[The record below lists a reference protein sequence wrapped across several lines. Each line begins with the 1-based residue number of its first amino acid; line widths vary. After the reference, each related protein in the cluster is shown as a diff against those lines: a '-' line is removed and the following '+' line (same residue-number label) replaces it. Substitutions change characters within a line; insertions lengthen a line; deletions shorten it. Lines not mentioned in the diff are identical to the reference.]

1 MSDTLTFTGERFHPD
16 CAGEIWYEHWHR
28 YHLIAPQLQG
38 LTVLDV
44 ACGEGYGTHL
54 LAHHAQSVIGVD
66 ISQPALQHAQQ
77 RYTKCDNLQFVLAD
91 CGHLPFANACFDCV
105 VSFETIEHIDAQE
118 AFLGEIRRV
127 LRPDG
132 LLLLTSPNKA
142 EYSDK
147 RQFSNEFHIRELYRE
162 ELAELIGEFFPQVR
176 WYGQK
181 LDFFSLVW
189 PLDVSAPQR
198 SAQLLELQRAQPESP
213 CPLSSP
219 LYYFLVAGHSSVALA
234 HFDAHTSVFAD
245 AEDFL
250 YRDYAES
257 VRGVRKLM
265 AHIKDLEGE
274 KERAIADFFH
284 VRCELDKALAQQSEL
299 DRQQKTF
306 ALQVATQEAELHAL
320 QATLVEQQRL
330 AAYRDTFTAWL
341 RYPVRRLR
349 QGWRSLVKAV

>member
-1 MSDTLTFTGERFHPD
+1 
-16 CAGEIWYEHWHR
+16 
-28 YHLIAPQLQG
+28 
-38 LTVLDV
+38 
-44 ACGEGYGTHL
+44 
-54 LAHHAQSVIGVD
+54 
-66 ISQPALQHAQQ
+66 
-77 RYTKCDNLQFVLAD
+77 
-91 CGHLPFANACFDCV
+91 
-105 VSFETIEHIDAQE
+105 
-118 AFLGEIRRV
+118 
-127 LRPDG
+127 
-132 LLLLTSPNKA
+132 
-142 EYSDK
+142 
-147 RQFSNEFHIRELYRE
+147 
-162 ELAELIGEFFPQVR
+162 
-176 WYGQK
+176 
-181 LDFFSLVW
+181 
-189 PLDVSAPQR
+189 
-198 SAQLLELQRAQPESP
+198 LELQRAQPESP